1 MWVAGFSYKT
11 FVPSA
16 TKVGMCSGSP
26 EYESID
32 ETWDRARAW
41 LRLVGKKHHKYNQP
55 INVQAHIQLLLLC
68 CRSSCGGGR
77 DVLSHPQ
84 QSVARTGFGW
94 VDRHE
99 RRVESARS
107 TRCTSEKSVRSCT
120 SYQVRSVIVWRHVT
134 HHITQVIS
142 IYFILFYGQNLSGWW
157 LPRTTSPPAPTHAT
171 SSRGQRLQMRH
182 LVTHSRLATSFH
194 INAFLSRSTVCCL
207 PSTQRLL
214 TSFYA
219 ISDVFPREK
228 RKRKTLNL
236 GNIFAFDL
244 GFFAVAFIGSFEV
257 PK

>member
-41 LRLVGKKHHKYNQP
+41 LRLVGKKHHKYVQPTNQP
-55 INVQAHIQLLLLC
+55 SSFKLLLC
-68 CRSSCGGGR
+68 GRSSRGGGG

-84 QSVARTGFGW
+84 QSVARTGFGR

-120 SYQVRSVIVWRHVT
+120 SYQVRSVIGGRHIT
-134 HHITQVIS
+134 HHITQVMS
-142 IYFILFYGQNLSGWW
+142 IYFILFYGQNLSRW
-157 LPRTTSPPAPTHAT
+157 
-171 SSRGQRLQMRH
+171 
-182 LVTHSRLATSFH
+182 
-194 INAFLSRSTVCCL
+194 
-207 PSTQRLL
+207 
-214 TSFYA
+214 
-219 ISDVFPREK
+219 
-228 RKRKTLNL
+228 
-236 GNIFAFDL
+236 
-244 GFFAVAFIGSFEV
+244 
-257 PK
+257 